1 MKFDIKETMER
12 LSKVRP
18 VFHAESDFQHAL
30 AWQLCKE
37 NKGAEARLETKPLEE
52 KNLFLDILI
61 KFKNKNMAIE
71 CKYLTREFSTSF
83 RGEHFLLRNQRAQ
96 NQRRYD
102 VMKDIARIEYFVK
115 AKTVHTGL
123 VVVLTN
129 DSQYWTPK
137 RKSNPSDKE
146 FRLTEGRK
154 VTGELTWGMDASAGT
169 TKGRE
174 SPIELENE
182 YELSWSDYSFLDGS
196 IGGNFRYLPI
206 WI

>member
-1 MKFDIKETMER
+1 VNFNVKETMER

-18 VFHAESDFQHAL
+18 IFHAESDFQHAL
-30 AWQLCKE
+30 AWQICE
-37 NKGAEARLETKPLEE
+37 DNKGSKARLETKPLAEE
-52 KNLFLDILI
+52 NLFLDISI
-61 KFKNKNMAIE
+61 ESENKKMAIE
-71 CKYLTREFSTSF
+71 CKYLTRKLVTSV
-83 RGEHFLLRNQRAQ
+83 GEEHFSLRDQSAH

-102 VMKDIARIEYFVK
+102 VMKDIARIEHFVK
-115 AKTVHTGL
+115 EKAVHTGL

-154 VTGELTWGMDASAGT
+154 VTGELTWGIDASSGT

-174 SPIELENE
+174 SSIKLENE
-182 YELSWSDYSFLDGS
+182 YELSWSDYSSFESS
-196 IGGNFRYLPI
+196 IGGNFRYLAI
-206 WI
+206 TW